1 MAATYNETYESL
13 NKRVYSL
20 IKRFERENCV
30 LVNEVTY
37 NGDWD
42 GDRGEENSKVTSVI
56 SFMWNEEIKSK

>member
-1 MAATYNETYESL
+1 M
-13 NKRVYSL
+13 
-20 IKRFERENCV
+20 ENCV
-30 LVNEVTY
+30 LVNEVIY